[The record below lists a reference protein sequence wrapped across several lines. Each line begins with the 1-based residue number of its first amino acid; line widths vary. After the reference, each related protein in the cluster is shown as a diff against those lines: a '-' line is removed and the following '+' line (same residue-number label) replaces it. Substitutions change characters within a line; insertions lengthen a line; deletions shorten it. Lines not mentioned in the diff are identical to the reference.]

1 MVLGLAQMAEDAGR
15 DAADLLCRH
24 ADRCDLRLRAQLL
37 RGREHLARV
46 LAALRRAAPARIR
59 PHRSRHRLCA
69 GLRDRLRARTDG
81 WRAGDCDP
89 LDGSA
94 GKTVL
99 GDRREC
105 RHEAGRGHPLDRSE
119 LALLHAL
126 RHRAAGHRRLCQLRA
141 AALRDQRPRGLRDG
155 LRRRRRH
162 RPGARRRHPQVL
174 LFGRQRHPAHHR
186 RHRLHHRH
194 HHRLVAR
201 PPVRQGG
208 ADVTPQEVDTAQIR
222 ARYPDVFDR
231 PASARLATPAM
242 IAAALAILVY
252 GLVDLDFSPS
262 RFFAGLS
269 QLGWI
274 TLMMIPPDPG
284 SSLPI
289 YLKAL
294 GETLSIA
301 LLGTTLAA
309 VFALPVSLLAARN
322 IVPSNILRFPV
333 RRFLDSIRGVDT
345 LIWALVWIN
354 VVGLGPFA
362 GVLAIAVS
370 DFGAFGKLFSEAI
383 EGADQKQVEG
393 IRASGG
399 SALHEIRFG
408 LLPQV
413 LPVIAGQVLYF
424 IESNTRSATIIGIVG
439 AGGIGL
445 QLAEQIRV
453 LEWQKVSF
461 LILMILVAVAAID
474 FISGKLRFA
483 IIGRRAVA

>member
-1 MVLGLAQMAEDAGR
+1 MSQVP
-15 DAADLLCRH
+15 
-24 ADRCDLRLRAQLL
+24 
-37 RGREHLARV
+37 
-46 LAALRRAAPARIR
+46 APDPA
-59 PHRSRHRLCA
+59 
-69 GLRDRLRARTDG
+69 RLRARY
-81 WRAGDCDP
+81 
-89 LDGSA
+89 
-94 GKTVL
+94 
-99 GDRREC
+99 
-105 RHEAGRGHPLDRSE
+105 
-119 LALLHAL
+119 
-126 RHRAAGHRRLCQLRA
+126 
-141 AALRDQRPRGLRDG
+141 
-155 LRRRRRH
+155 
-162 RPGARRRHPQVL
+162 PQ
-174 LFGRQRHPAHHR
+174 
-186 RHRLHHRH
+186 
-194 HHRLVAR
+194 
-201 PPVRQGG
+201 
-208 ADVTPQEVDTAQIR
+208 
-222 ARYPDVFDR
+222 VFDR
-231 PASARLATPAM
+231 PGSARLATPLV
-242 IAAALAILVY
+242 AALAFAIFIF
-252 GLVDLDFSPS
+252 GLLDLDFSPT
-262 RFFAGLS
+262 RFVNGLH

-274 TLMMIPPDPG
+274 SLLMLPPDPG
-284 SSLPI
+284 SSLPL

-301 LLGTTLAA
+301 LLGTTVAA
-309 VFALPVSLLAARN
+309 VMALPVSLFAARN
-322 IVPSNILRFPV
+322 IVPNVVRFPV

-383 EGADQKQVEG
+383 EGADRKQVEG

-408 LLPQV
+408 LMPHV

-474 FISGKLRFA
+474 WISGKLRFA
-483 IIGRRAVA
+483 IIGRRAAIEA

>member
-1 MVLGLAQMAEDAGR
+1 MSQLPKP
-15 DAADLLCRH
+15 DL
-24 ADRCDLRLRAQLL
+24 D
-37 RGREHLARV
+37 
-46 LAALRRAAPARIR
+46 
-59 PHRSRHRLCA
+59 
-69 GLRDRLRARTDG
+69 
-81 WRAGDCDP
+81 
-89 LDGSA
+89 
-94 GKTVL
+94 
-99 GDRREC
+99 
-105 RHEAGRGHPLDRSE
+105 
-119 LALLHAL
+119 
-126 RHRAAGHRRLCQLRA
+126 QLRA
-141 AALRDQRPRGLRDG
+141 K
-155 LRRRRRH
+155 
-162 RPGARRRHPQVL
+162 
-174 LFGRQRHPAHHR
+174 
-186 RHRLHHRH
+186 
-194 HHRLVAR
+194 
-201 PPVRQGG
+201 
-208 ADVTPQEVDTAQIR
+208 
-222 ARYPDVFDR
+222 YPDVFDR
-231 PASARLATPAM
+231 PASARLAMPAM
-242 IAAALAILVY
+242 ILGAFIIFVFGLA
-252 GLVDLDFSPS
+252 DLEFSPTRLFS
-262 RFFAGLS
+262 GLH
-269 QLGWI
+269 QLSWI

-284 SSLPI
+284 SSLPL
-289 YLKAL
+289 YLSAL

-301 LLGTTLAA
+301 LLGTTIAA

-322 IVPSNILRFPV
+322 ISPSNLIRFPV

-383 EGADQKQVEG
+383 EAADKKQVEG

-408 LLPQV
+408 LMPQV

-474 FISGKLRFA
+474 WISGKLRFA
-483 IIGRRAVA
+483 IIGRRAVAQF

>member
-1 MVLGLAQMAEDAGR
+1 MS
-15 DAADLLCRH
+15 
-24 ADRCDLRLRAQLL
+24 QL
-37 RGREHLARV
+37 
-46 LAALRRAAPARIR
+46 PK
-59 PHRSRHRLCA
+59 P
-69 GLRDRLRARTDG
+69 D
-81 WRAGDCDP
+81 
-89 LDGSA
+89 SA
-94 GKTVL
+94 
-99 GDRREC
+99 
-105 RHEAGRGHPLDRSE
+105 
-119 LALLHAL
+119 
-126 RHRAAGHRRLCQLRA
+126 QLRA
-141 AALRDQRPRGLRDG
+141 K
-155 LRRRRRH
+155 
-162 RPGARRRHPQVL
+162 
-174 LFGRQRHPAHHR
+174 
-186 RHRLHHRH
+186 
-194 HHRLVAR
+194 
-201 PPVRQGG
+201 
-208 ADVTPQEVDTAQIR
+208 
-222 ARYPDVFDR
+222 YPDVFAR
-231 PASARLATPAM
+231 PASARLATPAV
-242 IAAALAILVY
+242 ILAAFAIFVF
-252 GLVDLDFSPS
+252 GLVDLDFSPARLIS
-262 RFFAGLS
+262 GLS

-274 TLMMIPPDPG
+274 TMMMIPPDPG
-284 SSLPI
+284 SSLPL
-289 YLKAL
+289 YLSAL

-301 LLGTTLAA
+301 LLGTTIAA

-322 IVPSNILRFPV
+322 IIPSNIIRFPV

-383 EGADQKQVEG
+383 EAADKKQVEG

-461 LILMILVAVAAID
+461 LILMILIAVAAID
-474 FISGKLRFA
+474 WISSKLRFA
-483 IIGRRAVA
+483 IIGQRAVA

>member
-1 MVLGLAQMAEDAGR
+1 MSKLPPPDS
-15 DAADLLCRH
+15 DDL
-24 ADRCDLRLRAQLL
+24 
-37 RGREHLARV
+37 
-46 LAALRRAAPARIR
+46 
-59 PHRSRHRLCA
+59 
-69 GLRDRLRARTDG
+69 
-81 WRAGDCDP
+81 
-89 LDGSA
+89 
-94 GKTVL
+94 
-99 GDRREC
+99 
-105 RHEAGRGHPLDRSE
+105 
-119 LALLHAL
+119 
-126 RHRAAGHRRLCQLRA
+126 
-141 AALRDQRPRGLRDG
+141 
-155 LRRRRRH
+155 
-162 RPGARRRHPQVL
+162 
-174 LFGRQRHPAHHR
+174 
-186 RHRLHHRH
+186 
-194 HHRLVAR
+194 
-201 PPVRQGG
+201 
-208 ADVTPQEVDTAQIR
+208 R
-222 ARYPDVFDR
+222 ARYPALFER
-231 PASARLATPAM
+231 PASARLATPLMLLGAFG
-242 IAAALAILVY
+242 IFAF
-252 GLVDLDFSPS
+252 GLVHLGFSPARMLS
-262 RFFAGLS
+262 GLH

-274 TLMMIPPDPG
+274 TMMMIPPDPG
-284 SSLPI
+284 SSLPL
-289 YLKAL
+289 YLRAL

-309 VFALPVSLLAARN
+309 VFALPVTHLAAKN
-322 IVPSNILRFPV
+322 IVPTNFIRFPV

-362 GVLAIAVS
+362 GVLAITVS

-399 SALHEIRFG
+399 GPLHEIRFG

-474 FISGKLRFA
+474 WISGKLRFA
-483 IIGRRAVA
+483 IIGKRAVV

>member
-1 MVLGLAQMAEDAGR
+1 MS
-15 DAADLLCRH
+15 
-24 ADRCDLRLRAQLL
+24 QL
-37 RGREHLARV
+37 
-46 LAALRRAAPARIR
+46 PK
-59 PHRSRHRLCA
+59 P
-69 GLRDRLRARTDG
+69 
-81 WRAGDCDP
+81 
-89 LDGSA
+89 
-94 GKTVL
+94 
-99 GDRREC
+99 
-105 RHEAGRGHPLDRSE
+105 
-119 LALLHAL
+119 
-126 RHRAAGHRRLCQLRA
+126 
-141 AALRDQRPRGLRDG
+141 
-155 LRRRRRH
+155 
-162 RPGARRRHPQVL
+162 
-174 LFGRQRHPAHHR
+174 
-186 RHRLHHRH
+186 
-194 HHRLVAR
+194 
-201 PPVRQGG
+201 
-208 ADVTPQEVDTAQIR
+208 DTAQLR

-231 PASARLATPAM
+231 PASARLAMPAM
-242 IAAALAILVY
+242 IVAAFGVLVF
-252 GLVDLDFSPS
+252 GLVDLDFSPA
-262 RFFAGLS
+262 RLLS
-269 QLGWI
+269 GMHQLGWI
-274 TLMMIPPDPG
+274 TLMMLPPDPG

-301 LLGTTLAA
+301 LLGTTIAA

-322 IVPSNILRFPV
+322 IIPSNLLRFPV

-362 GVLAIAVS
+362 GVLAIALS

-383 EGADQKQVEG
+383 EAADKKQVEG

-399 SALHEIRFG
+399 NALHEIRFG
-408 LLPQV
+408 LMPQV

-474 FISGKLRFA
+474 WISTKLRFA
-483 IIGRRAVA
+483 IIGQRAVT

>member
-1 MVLGLAQMAEDAGR
+1 MTQLPAPDSAE
-15 DAADLLCRH
+15 L
-24 ADRCDLRLRAQLL
+24 
-37 RGREHLARV
+37 
-46 LAALRRAAPARIR
+46 
-59 PHRSRHRLCA
+59 
-69 GLRDRLRARTDG
+69 
-81 WRAGDCDP
+81 
-89 LDGSA
+89 
-94 GKTVL
+94 
-99 GDRREC
+99 
-105 RHEAGRGHPLDRSE
+105 
-119 LALLHAL
+119 
-126 RHRAAGHRRLCQLRA
+126 
-141 AALRDQRPRGLRDG
+141 
-155 LRRRRRH
+155 
-162 RPGARRRHPQVL
+162 
-174 LFGRQRHPAHHR
+174 
-186 RHRLHHRH
+186 
-194 HHRLVAR
+194 
-201 PPVRQGG
+201 
-208 ADVTPQEVDTAQIR
+208 R

-231 PASARLATPAM
+231 PVSARLATPAM
-242 IAAALAILVY
+242 LVGALGIFIF
-252 GLVDLDFSPS
+252 GLVDLDFSPA
-262 RFFAGLS
+262 RMLNGLH

-284 SSLPI
+284 TSLPL

-301 LLGTTLAA
+301 LLGTTIAA
-309 VFALPVSLLAARN
+309 VFALPVSLLAAKN
-322 IVPSNILRFPV
+322 IVPSNIVRFPV

-383 EGADQKQVEG
+383 EAADKKQVEG

-399 SALHEIRFG
+399 NALHEIRFG
-408 LLPQV
+408 LMPQV

-474 FISGKLRFA
+474 WISGKLRFA

>member
-1 MVLGLAQMAEDAGR
+1 MSELPKPDT
-15 DAADLLCRH
+15 
-24 ADRCDLRLRAQLL
+24 
-37 RGREHLARV
+37 
-46 LAALRRAAPARIR
+46 AALRA
-59 PHRSRHRLCA
+59 
-69 GLRDRLRARTDG
+69 
-81 WRAGDCDP
+81 
-89 LDGSA
+89 
-94 GKTVL
+94 K
-99 GDRREC
+99 
-105 RHEAGRGHPLDRSE
+105 
-119 LALLHAL
+119 
-126 RHRAAGHRRLCQLRA
+126 
-141 AALRDQRPRGLRDG
+141 
-155 LRRRRRH
+155 
-162 RPGARRRHPQVL
+162 
-174 LFGRQRHPAHHR
+174 
-186 RHRLHHRH
+186 
-194 HHRLVAR
+194 
-201 PPVRQGG
+201 
-208 ADVTPQEVDTAQIR
+208 
-222 ARYPDVFDR
+222 YPDAFER

-242 IAAALAILVY
+242 IVAALALFLF
-252 GLVDLDFSPS
+252 GLNDLDFSPAKFIS
-262 RFFAGLS
+262 GIQ

-274 TLMMIPPDPG
+274 TMMMVPPDPG
-284 SSLPI
+284 TSLQL
-289 YLKAL
+289 YLQAL

-309 VFALPVSLLAARN
+309 VLALPVSLLAARN
-322 IVPSNILRFPV
+322 IVPPNIIRFPV

-362 GVLAIAVS
+362 GVLAIMVS

-383 EGADQKQVEG
+383 EAADKKQVEG

-408 LLPQV
+408 LMPQV

-424 IESNTRSATIIGIVG
+424 IESNTRSASIIGIVG

-461 LILMILVAVAAID
+461 LVLMILVAVAAID

>member
-1 MVLGLAQMAEDAGR
+1 MSRVPAPE
-15 DAADLLCRH
+15 
-24 ADRCDLRLRAQLL
+24 
-37 RGREHLARV
+37 RE
-46 LAALRRAAPARIR
+46 
-59 PHRSRHRLCA
+59 
-69 GLRDRLRARTDG
+69 
-81 WRAGDCDP
+81 
-89 LDGSA
+89 
-94 GKTVL
+94 
-99 GDRREC
+99 
-105 RHEAGRGHPLDRSE
+105 
-119 LALLHAL
+119 
-126 RHRAAGHRRLCQLRA
+126 QLRS
-141 AALRDQRPRGLRDG
+141 
-155 LRRRRRH
+155 
-162 RPGARRRHPQVL
+162 
-174 LFGRQRHPAHHR
+174 
-186 RHRLHHRH
+186 
-194 HHRLVAR
+194 
-201 PPVRQGG
+201 
-208 ADVTPQEVDTAQIR
+208 
-222 ARYPDVFDR
+222 RYPDIFNR

-242 IAAALAILVY
+242 LLFALAVFAY
-252 GLVDLDFSPS
+252 GLVDLNFSPTRLIS
-262 RFFAGLS
+262 GLN

-274 TLMMIPPDPG
+274 SMMMLPPDPG
-284 SSLPI
+284 SSLPL

-309 VFALPVSLLAARN
+309 VMALPVSLLAARN
-322 IVPSNILRFPV
+322 IVPGLVRFPV
-333 RRFLDSIRGVDT
+333 RRLLDSIRGVDT

-399 SALHEIRFG
+399 SPLQEIRFG

-453 LEWQKVSF
+453 LEWQKMSF
-461 LILMILVAVAAID
+461 LVLMILVAVAAID
-474 FISGKLRFA
+474 WISGKLRFA

>member
-1 MVLGLAQMAEDAGR
+1 MS
-15 DAADLLCRH
+15 
-24 ADRCDLRLRAQLL
+24 QLPAPDS
-37 RGREHLARV
+37 EHL
-46 LAALRRAAPARIR
+46 
-59 PHRSRHRLCA
+59 
-69 GLRDRLRARTDG
+69 
-81 WRAGDCDP
+81 
-89 LDGSA
+89 
-94 GKTVL
+94 
-99 GDRREC
+99 
-105 RHEAGRGHPLDRSE
+105 
-119 LALLHAL
+119 
-126 RHRAAGHRRLCQLRA
+126 
-141 AALRDQRPRGLRDG
+141 
-155 LRRRRRH
+155 
-162 RPGARRRHPQVL
+162 
-174 LFGRQRHPAHHR
+174 
-186 RHRLHHRH
+186 
-194 HHRLVAR
+194 
-201 PPVRQGG
+201 
-208 ADVTPQEVDTAQIR
+208 R
-222 ARYPDVFDR
+222 ARYPEVFNR
-231 PASARLATPAM
+231 PVAARLALPAM
-242 IAAALAILVY
+242 IAAALAVFAF
-252 GLVDLDFSPS
+252 GLVDLDFSPA
-262 RFFAGLS
+262 RMLAGLH

-274 TLMMIPPDPG
+274 TLMMLPPDPG
-284 SSLPI
+284 SSLPL
-289 YLKAL
+289 YMRAL

-309 VFALPVSLLAARN
+309 ICALPIGLLAARN
-322 IVPSNILRFPV
+322 IVPSRLFRCPV
-333 RRFLDSIRGVDT
+333 RRFFDTIRGVDT

-383 EGADQKQVEG
+383 EAADQRQVEG

-399 SALHEIRFG
+399 NALHEIRFG

-474 FISGKLRFA
+474 WISGKLRFA

>member
-1 MVLGLAQMAEDAGR
+1 MS
-15 DAADLLCRH
+15 
-24 ADRCDLRLRAQLL
+24 QL
-37 RGREHLARV
+37 
-46 LAALRRAAPARIR
+46 PK
-59 PHRSRHRLCA
+59 PD
-69 GLRDRLRARTDG
+69 RDRLRA
-81 WRAGDCDP
+81 AY
-89 LDGSA
+89 
-94 GKTVL
+94 
-99 GDRREC
+99 
-105 RHEAGRGHPLDRSE
+105 
-119 LALLHAL
+119 
-126 RHRAAGHRRLCQLRA
+126 
-141 AALRDQRPRGLRDG
+141 
-155 LRRRRRH
+155 
-162 RPGARRRHPQVL
+162 PG
-174 LFGRQRHPAHHR
+174 
-186 RHRLHHRH
+186 
-194 HHRLVAR
+194 
-201 PPVRQGG
+201 
-208 ADVTPQEVDTAQIR
+208 
-222 ARYPDVFDR
+222 VFDT
-231 PASARLATPAM
+231 PVSARLAMPAM
-242 IAAALAILVY
+242 LLAAFAVFVF
-252 GLVDLDFSPS
+252 GVVDLDFSPTRLFS
-262 RFFAGLS
+262 GVS

-284 SSLPI
+284 TSLSI

-301 LLGTTLAA
+301 LLGTTIAA
-309 VFALPVSLLAARN
+309 VLALPVSLLAARN
-322 IVPSNILRFPV
+322 IVPSGILRFPV

-383 EGADQKQVEG
+383 EAADSKQVEG

-408 LLPQV
+408 LMPQV

-453 LEWQKVSF
+453 LEWQRVSF

-474 FISGKLRFA
+474 WISGKLRFA
-483 IIGRRAVA
+483 IIGPRAVV